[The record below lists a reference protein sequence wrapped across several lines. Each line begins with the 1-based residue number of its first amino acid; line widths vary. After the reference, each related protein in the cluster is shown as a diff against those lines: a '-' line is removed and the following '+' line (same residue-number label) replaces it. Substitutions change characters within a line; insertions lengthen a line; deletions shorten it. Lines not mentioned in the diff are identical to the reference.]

1 MKSTT
6 SKNKSVREK
15 LEAEGLE
22 FLEAEVKM
30 VPTTTVEL
38 SDADAEKM
46 QRLLDNLDD
55 LDDVLNVYHNW
66 AE

>member
-1 MKSTT
+1 
-6 SKNKSVREK
+6 
-15 LEAEGLE
+15 
-22 FLEAEVKM
+22 M

-38 SDADAEKM
+38 DEKSAEKM